1 MEITI
6 ANLSEDDRRK
16 LEFIQQK
23 TDRDFQSSI
32 SAAIDAYYQKLSAEP
47 DPLARLKHSPLIGSF
62 QGDPNLSEQSEEIF
76 HSLIN
81 NEK

>member
-32 SAAIDAYYQKLSAEP
+32 SAAIDTYYQKLNAEP
-47 DPLARLKHSPLIGSF
+47 DPLARLKNSPLIGSF
-62 QGDPNLSEQSEEIF
+62 QGDPNLSEQSEKIF